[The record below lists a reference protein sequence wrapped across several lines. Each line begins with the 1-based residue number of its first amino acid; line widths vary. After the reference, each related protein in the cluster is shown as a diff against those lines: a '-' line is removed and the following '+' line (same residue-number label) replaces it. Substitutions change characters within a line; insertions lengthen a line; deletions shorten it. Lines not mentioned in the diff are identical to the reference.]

1 MNPFEEILWPQFV
14 QLDRVRKL
22 PLNEQIKEYNQYIY
36 DLSIARLN
44 WLNDQPKGPL
54 TTPTQQEFLLQENGF
69 LLQQE
74 NGFNIILE

>member
-1 MNPFEEILWPQFV
+1 V
-14 QLDRVRKL
+14 
-22 PLNEQIKEYNQYIY
+22 EYNQYIY

-44 WLNDQPKGPL
+44 WLNDQPKGSL

>member
-44 WLNDQPKGPL
+44 WLNDQPKGSL